1 MHKVNTS
8 AFPVFETHG
17 RIISVHLLKKED
29 LSSEIGAQVAQT
41 YRQIFA
47 QHPWYEQV
55 RCVKCEYNN
64 GVDRQFPFY
73 EAEGDTPK
81 CIRQIP
87 EDGKCD
93 LCCTALVDYWPE
105 ERVLG
110 DFHSDF
116 DKYDFVVVYAKD
128 QATNQIIGF
137 ATGFIVAPMDLEK
150 YLRLPNFTQSIT
162 SEGVIAYL
170 SDLGVLH
177 EFRQKGIA
185 RHLRNIRQELIFK
198 QNPNCIIFRTRPD
211 SITYRWYTQEDTFQI
226 VDAYGRIDSSDPRVI
241 LMMENM
247 QFEATYTKK
256 E

>member
-1 MHKVNTS
+1 MHTVNTS
-8 AFPVFETHG
+8 DFPVFKTRG

-29 LSSEIGAQVAQT
+29 LSSEIGRQVAQT
-41 YRQIFA
+41 YGKIFA
-47 QHPWYEQV
+47 QHPWYEQM
-55 RCVKCEYNN
+55 RCVACEHNN

-73 EAEGDTPK
+73 EAGGTQK
-81 CIRQIP
+81 CIRKIP

-93 LCCTALVDYWPE
+93 LCYTALVDFWPE
-105 ERVLG
+105 ERILG
-110 DFHSDF
+110 KFHSEF
-116 DKYDFVVVYAKD
+116 DAYDFIAVYAKE
-128 QATNQIIGF
+128 QATNQILGF
-137 ATGFIVAPMDLEK
+137 ATGFVIAPMDLEK
-150 YLRLPNFTQSIT
+150 YLKLPSFAQSIA

-185 RHLRNIRQELIFK
+185 RYLRTIRKELIVR
-198 QNPNCIIFRTRPD
+198 QNPNSVIFRTRPD
-211 SITYRWYTQEDTFQI
+211 SITYKWYTQEDDFQI
-226 VDAYGRIDSSDPRVI
+226 VDTYGRIDSNDPRVI